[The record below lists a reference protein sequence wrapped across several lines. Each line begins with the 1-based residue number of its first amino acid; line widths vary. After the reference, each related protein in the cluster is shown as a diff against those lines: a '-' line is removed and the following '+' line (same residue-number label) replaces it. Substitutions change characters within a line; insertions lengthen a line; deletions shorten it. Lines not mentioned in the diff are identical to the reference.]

1 MDIEARSGAGIGGL
15 HEPDFPWCSRL
26 LRCRRVLAYVVTPPF
41 LDVMT
46 GTCSDKT
53 GWVLAVTPHFSLS
66 LPIVLAE
73 ASTSGKEADQNCE
86 NIALLLSSSPTELRP
101 SPAGHAT
108 NHSIEGHPARDD
120 FTESCSDTL

>member
-1 MDIEARSGAGIGGL
+1 M
-15 HEPDFPWCSRL
+15 
-26 LRCRRVLAYVVTPPF
+26 
-41 LDVMT
+41 
-46 GTCSDKT
+46 
-53 GWVLAVTPHFSLS
+53 TPHFSLS

-120 FTESCSDTL
+120 FTESCSDTLEEIVLAVETHLQVAYCQLTFNRLQCICTCTGTG